1 MPRAIWSGS
10 ISFGLVNVPVK
21 LYSAVHHQGLSFH
34 QFQEGTNARVRNKR
48 VSEKTGK
55 EVAYEDIVKGYEI
68 TKGKYVMVEPEELA
82 DFAPRA
88 TRTID
93 IEDFVSLEDIDP
105 IYYDSTYYLAPEKSD
120 GAKKAYG
127 LLLKAMEDQG
137 KVAIGRLV
145 MRTKQ
150 YLAAIR
156 PLDGALAV
164 STMLFHDEVVSV
176 SDIDEIPTGRSAPKV
191 APAEVKMATQI
202 IESLSRDWDPS
213 RYEDTYRVQV
223 LDFLKKKAAGE
234 EIVVEDEPEE
244 ESNVV
249 DLMAALE
256 ASLEAAKK
264 GGSKKGPLSAR
275 ASSGST
281 SKSSGSASKSSRASK
296 SSGSASKSS
305 SSSSKSSTSKA
316 SGSTSKSRSSASKS
330 SSRPTKST
338 SSRSS
343 SRSGSG
349 SKRKSA

>member
-21 LYSAVHHQGLSFH
+21 LYSAVHSQGLSFH

-55 EVAYEDIVKGYEI
+55 EVAYDDIVKGYEVE
-68 TKGKYVMVEPEELA
+68 KGHYVMVDPDELA
-82 DFAPRA
+82 EFNPRA

-93 IEDFVSLEDIDP
+93 IEDFVALDDIDP
-105 IYYDSTYYLAPEKSD
+105 IYYDNTYFLAPEDSD
-120 GAKKAYG
+120 GARKAYA
-127 LLLKAMEDQG
+127 LLLKAMNDQG
-137 KVAIGRLV
+137 KVAVGRLV
-145 MRTKQ
+145 MRSKQ

-164 STMLFHDEVVSV
+164 STMRFHDEVMAPA
-176 SDIDEIPTGRSAPKV
+176 DIDAIPTGRSAPR
-191 APAEVKMATQI
+191 AQPAEVKMASQI
-202 IESLSRDWDPS
+202 IESMSRDWDPK

-223 LDFLKKKAAGE
+223 LDYLKKKAAGE

-244 ESNVV
+244 QSKVV

-264 GGSKKGPLSAR
+264 GGSGR
-275 ASSGST
+275 T
-281 SKSSGSASKSSRASK
+281 
-296 SSGSASKSS
+296 SS
-305 SSSSKSSTSKA
+305 SSSSSS
-316 SGSTSKSRSSASKS
+316 S
-330 SSRPTKST
+330 SSRKSSAAATRSSSSAKKAPAKKAPAKKAPAKKAPAKKSSST
-338 SSRSS
+338 SSR
-343 SRSGSG
+343 RSTSG

>member
-21 LYSAVHHQGLSFH
+21 LYSGVHHQGLSFH
-34 QFQEGTNARVRNKR
+34 QFQEGTKARVRNKR

-55 EVAYEDIVKGYEI
+55 EVAYDDIVKGYEVA
-68 TKGKYVMVEPEELA
+68 KGQYVMVEPEELA
-82 DFAPRA
+82 EFAPRA

-93 IEDFVSLEDIDP
+93 IEDFVALDDIDP
-105 IYYDSTYYLAPEKSD
+105 VYYDATYYLAPEKSD
-120 GAKKAYG
+120 GARKAYT
-127 LLLKAMEDQG
+127 LLRKAMEDQE

-164 STMLFHDEVVSV
+164 STMLFHDEVVPV
-176 SDIDEIPTGRSAPKV
+176 SDIDGVPTGRSAPKV
-191 APAEVKMATQI
+191 APAEVKMAAQI
-202 IESLSRDWDPS
+202 IESMSRDWDPT

-234 EIVVEDEPEE
+234 EIVVEEEPEE

-256 ASLEAAKK
+256 ASLAAAKK
-264 GGSKKGPLSAR
+264 GGAR
-275 ASSGST
+275 
-281 SKSSGSASKSSRASK
+281 
-296 SSGSASKSS
+296 KSS
-305 SSSSKSSTSKA
+305 SGASSSTAAKKSSSAGK
-316 SGSTSKSRSSASKS
+316 KSSSAAKKS
-330 SSRPTKST
+330 SSRSSP
-338 SSRSS
+338 SRSS
-343 SRSGSG
+343 SGRT
-349 SKRKSA
+349 RKSA

>member
-55 EVAYEDIVKGYEI
+55 EVAYEDIVKGYEVE
-68 TKGKYVMVEPEELA
+68 KGHYVMVEPDELA
-82 DFAPRA
+82 EFNPRA

-93 IEDFVSLEDIDP
+93 IEDFVALDDIDP
-105 IYYDSTYYLAPEKSD
+105 IYYDNTYFLAPEDSE
-120 GAKKAYG
+120 GARKAYA
-127 LLLKAMEDQG
+127 LLLKAMEDQK

-145 MRTKQ
+145 MRNKQ

-156 PLDGALAV
+156 PHDGALAV
-164 STMLFHDEVVSV
+164 STMRFHDEVMSPA
-176 SDIDEIPTGRSAPKV
+176 DIDAIPTGRSAPR
-191 APAEVKMATQI
+191 AQAAEVKMAGQI
-202 IESLSRDWDPS
+202 IDSMSRDWDPK

-234 EIVVEDEPEE
+234 EIVVEEEPEE
-244 ESNVV
+244 QSKVV

-264 GGSKKGPLSAR
+264 GGSR
-275 ASSGST
+275 RT
-281 SKSSGSASKSSRASK
+281 
-296 SSGSASKSS
+296 SS
-305 SSSSKSSTSKA
+305 SSSSTTKSSSTAKRSSSPAKKSSSSAKKAPAKKSSSTS
-316 SGSTSKSRSSASKS
+316 R
-330 SSRPTKST
+330 
-338 SSRSS
+338 RSS
-343 SRSGSG
+343 SSG

>member
-21 LYSAVHHQGLSFH
+21 LYSAVHPQGLSFH

-55 EVAYEDIVKGYEI
+55 EVPYDDIVKGYEVE
-68 TKGKYVMVEPEELA
+68 KGHYVMVEPDELA
-82 DFAPRA
+82 EFNPRA

-93 IEDFVSLEDIDP
+93 IEDFVDLDEIDP
-105 IYYDSTYYLAPEKSD
+105 IFYDNTYFLAPDDSE
-120 GAKKAYG
+120 GARKAYA

-145 MRTKQ
+145 MRNKQ

-156 PLDGALAV
+156 PLDRALAL
-164 STMLFHDEVVSV
+164 STMRFHDEVMSP
-176 SDIDEIPTGRSAPKV
+176 SDIDEIPTGRSAPR
-191 APAEVKMATQI
+191 AQPAEVKMASQI
-202 IESLSRDWDPS
+202 IDSMSRDWDPK

-234 EIVVEDEPEE
+234 EIVVEE
-244 ESNVV
+244 ESEEQSNVT

-256 ASLEAAKK
+256 ASLDAAKK
-264 GGSKKGPLSAR
+264 
-275 ASSGST
+275 SGS
-281 SKSSGSASKSSRASK
+281 RRR
-296 SSGSASKSS
+296 SS
-305 SSSSKSSTSKA
+305 SSSSKKA
-316 SGSTSKSRSSASKS
+316 PSSAKKS
-330 SSRPTKST
+330 SSSTAKKST
-338 SSRSS
+338 SRRSS
-343 SRSGSG
+343 SG

>member
-48 VSEKTGK
+48 VSEKTGR

-82 DFAPRA
+82 EFAPRA

-105 IYYDSTYYLAPEKSD
+105 VYYDSTYYLAPEKSD
-120 GAKKAYG
+120 GAKKAYA
-127 LLLKAMEDQG
+127 LLLKAMEEQG

-164 STMLFHDEVVSV
+164 STMLFHDEVVPV

-191 APAEVKMATQI
+191 AAAEVKMAAQI
-202 IESLSRDWDPS
+202 IESLSRDWDPA
-213 RYEDTYRVQV
+213 RYEDTYRVEV

-234 EIVVEDEPEE
+234 EIVVEEEPEE
-244 ESNVV
+244 ESDVV

-275 ASSGST
+275 ASS
-281 SKSSGSASKSSRASK
+281 KSSGS
-296 SSGSASKSS
+296 
-305 SSSSKSSTSKA
+305 
-316 SGSTSKSRSSASKS
+316 SKSRSSTSKS
-330 SSRPTKST
+330 SSRPAKRA
-338 SSRSS
+338 SSSSS